1 MRHEKPPHDVEC
13 YIGLGSNLDNPAA
26 RLDAALVAL
35 DTIPD
40 TNLVRHSSYYRSKP
54 LGPSGQPDY
63 LNAAALLACS
73 LPAPQLLRQLQ
84 DIENHQGRVRN
95 GPRWGPRTLDLD
107 ILLYGNEII
116 DEPELVVPHP
126 QIKYRN
132 FVLMPLLEL
141 APGLDLPGLG
151 RAAEWLARVGTAG
164 ITKL

>member
-1 MRHEKPPHDVEC
+1 MRHKQLPHSVEC

-40 TNLVRHSSYYRSKP
+40 TKLVQHSSYYRSKP

-63 LNAAALLACS
+63 LNAVARLACG
-73 LPAPQLLRQLQ
+73 LPARQLLGQLQ
-84 DIENHQGRVRN
+84 AIENDQGRVRN
-95 GPRWGPRTLDLD
+95 GPRWGARTLDLD
-107 ILLYGNEII
+107 ILLYGDEII

-126 QIKYRN
+126 QLKHRN

-141 APGLDLPGLG
+141 APDLDLPGLG
-151 RAAEWLARVGTAG
+151 RAAEWLARVGHAG
-164 ITKL
+164 IAPA